1 MAFLGYCAPGRVPV
15 YCLQGLADREEAIA
29 VLAELSLIKHDPFE
43 DGVPAVS
50 VHRLVQAVA
59 RHRTE
64 AKGTAEATIERVGEG
79 LSLPP
84 PPSRRTGM
92 FGKIRG
98 LILQMRPFPHQQH
111 LLRYQLQHSAS
122 RLMQYADK
130 YEQAADRLHAAGHSD
145 RAVKARE
152 KAAELR
158 EKASR
163 FRTFK
168 FRGRLS
174 PEGA

>member
-1 MAFLGYCAPGRVPV
+1 MADG
-15 YCLQGLADREEAIA
+15 EEGIA

-84 PPSRRTGM
+84 PPSPRTGV
-92 FGKIRG
+92 FGKIRE
-98 LILQMRPFPHQQH
+98 LILQVRPLPHQQH
-111 LLRYQLQHSAS
+111 LWRYQLQYSAS
-122 RLMQYADK
+122 RFMQYADK
-130 YEQAADRLHAAGHSD
+130 YDQAADRLHAAGHSD

-152 KAAELR
+152 KAVELR

-163 FRTFK
+163 FRKIK
-168 FRGRLS
+168 FGGR
-174 PEGA
+174 

>member
-1 MAFLGYCAPGRVPV
+1 VTYPQSIAATFDLAIGEAEGRCRAAEHVMAFLGYCAPVRLPV

-64 AKGTAEATIERVGEG
+64 AKGTAEATIERVSEG

-84 PPSRRTGM
+84 PPSPRSSGL
-92 FGKIRG
+92 FNIRE
-98 LILQMRPFPHQQH
+98 LIIRVRPLPHHQH
-111 LLRYQLQHSAS
+111 LGGISFSSWPVSSCNMPTSMIKPLIDYT
-122 RLMQYADK
+122 RLAI
-130 YEQAADRLHAAGHSD
+130 LTG
-145 RAVKARE
+145 
-152 KAAELR
+152 
-158 EKASR
+158 
-163 FRTFK
+163 
-168 FRGRLS
+168 
-174 PEGA
+174 P